1 MRVTEL
7 DTFSRTQRLLDVN
20 ATVRLAGA
28 LSEHV
33 RQGDVIC
40 ITGALGAGKTTFAR
54 AFINAIAQRV
64 NCSEEEVPS
73 PTFTLLQ
80 TYEAKE
86 TIIYHFDL
94 YRIEKPNDAIEL
106 GIEEAFADG
115 LTLIEWGERLGSLL
129 PTNRLDVNL
138 FPGKSTN
145 ARQVKLR
152 GHGDWKI
159 RLDEG
164 FNQGS
169 NHD

>member
-1 MRVTEL
+1 MTHNDTEAGMIFDL
-7 DTFSRTQRLLDVN
+7 AEEV
-20 ATVRLAGA
+20 ATEALAGRIA
-28 LSEHV
+28 
-33 RQGDVIC
+33 RMAKPGDVFTLIG
-40 ITGALGAGKTTFAR
+40 ILGAGKTVFAR
-54 AFINAIAQRV
+54 AFIRARCN
-64 NCSEEEVPS
+64 SDEEVPS

-94 YRIEKPNDAIEL
+94 YRIEKTNDAIEL

-138 FPGKSTN
+138 FQGKSAN
-145 ARQVKLR
+145 ARQVKLL

-159 RLDEG
+159 RLNEG

>member
-1 MRVTEL
+1 MTHNDTEAGMIFDL
-7 DTFSRTQRLLDVN
+7 ADEV
-20 ATVRLAGA
+20 ATEALAGRIA
-28 LSEHV
+28 GMAKP
-33 RQGDVIC
+33 GDVFTLI
-40 ITGALGAGKTTFAR
+40 GDLGTGKTVFAR
-54 AFINAIAQRV
+54 AFIRARCN
-64 NCSEEEVPS
+64 SDEEVPS

-94 YRIEKPNDAIEL
+94 YRIEKTNDAIEL

-138 FPGKSTN
+138 FQGKSPN
-145 ARQVKLR
+145 ARQVQLL

-159 RLDEG
+159 RLNEG
-164 FNQGS
+164 FSQGS

>member
-1 MRVTEL
+1 MTHNDTEAGMIFDL
-7 DTFSRTQRLLDVN
+7 ADEV
-20 ATVRLAGA
+20 ATEALAERIAGMA
-28 LSEHV
+28 KP
-33 RQGDVIC
+33 GDVFTLI
-40 ITGALGAGKTTFAR
+40 GNLGTGKTVFAR
-54 AFINAIAQRV
+54 AFIRARCNAD
-64 NCSEEEVPS
+64 EEVPS

-94 YRIEKPNDAIEL
+94 YRIEKTNDAIEL

-145 ARQVKLR
+145 ARQVKLT

-159 RLDEG
+159 RLNEE
-164 FNQGS
+164 FNQSS

>member
-1 MRVTEL
+1 MTHNDTEAEM
-7 DTFSRTQRLLDVN
+7 TFDLADEV
-20 ATVRLAGA
+20 ATEALAGRIA
-28 LSEHV
+28 GMAKP
-33 RQGDVIC
+33 GDVFTLI
-40 ITGALGAGKTTFAR
+40 GNLGTGKTVFAR
-54 AFINAIAQRV
+54 AFIRARCNAD
-64 NCSEEEVPS
+64 EEVPS

-138 FPGKSTN
+138 FPGKSDN
-145 ARQVKLR
+145 SRRAKLM
-152 GHGDWKI
+152 GFGDWQA
-159 RLDEG
+159 RLDKE
-164 FNQGS
+164 FNQGTP
-169 NHD
+169 HD

>member
-1 MRVTEL
+1 MTQNDTEADMIFDL
-7 DTFSRTQRLLDVN
+7 ADEV
-20 ATVRLAGA
+20 ATEALARRIAGMA
-28 LSEHV
+28 KP
-33 RQGDVIC
+33 GDVF
-40 ITGALGAGKTTFAR
+40 ALIGNLGTGKTVFAR
-54 AFINAIAQRV
+54 AFIRAHCNAD
-64 NCSEEEVPS
+64 EEVPS

-115 LTLIEWGERLGSLL
+115 LTLIEWGERLDSLL

-145 ARQVKLR
+145 ARQVKLK

-159 RLDEG
+159 RLIEG